1 MKFTFI
7 IFFNFFNFY
16 FSIFS
21 IFFCNYY
28 NIGKLFYV
36 LTALVDNNID
46 IQMKFREFNGFSI
59 LGEILSK
66 KPSYFDFPS
75 EFSSSQDIPTS
86 TTDDIDE
93 DDIPK
98 GN

>member
-1 MKFTFI
+1 
-7 IFFNFFNFY
+7 
-16 FSIFS
+16 
-21 IFFCNYY
+21 
-28 NIGKLFYV
+28 
-36 LTALVDNNID
+36 
-46 IQMKFREFNGFSI
+46 MKFREFNGFSI